1 MRRSA
6 GSRGATPSQGL
17 ILLLEDLR
25 TACRKDPALHG
36 IHMAEVLLYPGLWAI
51 WTHRIAHRLHR
62 LGLPLLPRVLS
73 QLSRALTGIEIHPGA
88 VIGRRC
94 FIDHGMGVVIGE
106 TAVLGDDVMLYHR
119 VTLGGAGWWTDAKA
133 AKRHPTV
140 GDRVVLGVG
149 ASVLGPVRI
158 GHDTLVGAHAL
169 VLRDVPAHSRVRAAA
184 THHTTLPD
192 FEPPASR
199 KDSHAGDTPLG
210 HRPHRSHPPGGA
222 TPLR

>member
-1 MRRSA
+1 
-6 GSRGATPSQGL
+6 
-17 ILLLEDLR
+17 
-25 TACRKDPALHG
+25 
-36 IHMAEVLLYPGLWAI
+36 MAEVLLYPGLWAI

-62 LGLPLLPRVLS
+62 LGVPLLPRVVS

-119 VTLGGAGWWTDAKA
+119 VTLGGVGWWTDAGSA
-133 AKRHPTV
+133 RRHPTV

-158 GHDTLVGAHAL
+158 GHDTLIGAHAL
-169 VLRDVPAHSRVRAAA
+169 VLRDVPRPLPRPRRGDPPHHRAGLRTPGHQEGPPCRRYTPRSPPSSVAPPWWRCAATVRTCRRVWSPSWSPPTPAAA
-184 THHTTLPD
+184 
-192 FEPPASR
+192 SR
-199 KDSHAGDTPLG
+199 TVSPW
-210 HRPHRSHPPGGA
+210 R
-222 TPLR
+222 

>member
-1 MRRSA
+1 MF
-6 GSRGATPSQGL
+6 
-17 ILLLEDLR
+17 LEDLR

-36 IHMAEVLLYPGLWAI
+36 ARVVEVLLYPGLWAI
-51 WTHRIAHRLHR
+51 WAHRLTHRLHR
-62 LGLPLLPRVLS
+62 WGLPLLPRALS

-119 VTLGGAGWWTDAKA
+119 VTLGGTGWWTDAPA
-133 AKRHPTV
+133 ARRHPTI

-149 ASVLGPVRI
+149 ASVLGPVRV

-169 VLRDVPAHSRVRAAA
+169 VLRDVPAHSCVRAAS
-184 THHTTLPD
+184 THHSTAPD
-192 FEPPASR
+192 TAPSPAPHTKER
-199 KDSHAGDTPLG
+199 HVRDTPVDHRA
-210 HRPHRSHPPGGA
+210 HRPHSPGGPA
-222 TPLR
+222 PLR